1 MNTMVTWQTCREC
14 VEKARE
20 DKISKEVMFRSSRQW
35 PQCFMCWLDRHPTP
49 ARMIRRRHM
58 AR

>member
-1 MNTMVTWQTCREC
+1 MGTWQACRDC
-14 VEKARE
+14 TDRARE
-20 DKISKEVMFRSSRQW
+20 DKISKEVMFRSGRAW

-49 ARMIRRRHM
+49 VRMFRSRPAHM